1 MLKSCINGCCVSNA
15 NPKLKEISKYITL
28 SNEEDG
34 VAHLI
39 NKFILKPKVLVSAC
53 LLGDNCKYSGGNNY
67 SEEVMEY
74 LKDYEIIPI
83 CPEQLGGLPTPR
95 PASEIIGDKVINNE
109 GTDVTS
115 NYQNGAEEA
124 LKIAKLLGIKKAL
137 LKAKSPSCGNGKIY
151 DGTFSGTLIDGDGIT
166 TKLLKE
172 NNIEV
177 ITIK

>member
-1 MLKSCINGCCVSNA
+1 M
-15 NPKLKEISKYITL
+15 KEKI
-28 SNEEDG
+28 
-34 VAHLI
+34 
-39 NKFILKPKVLVSAC
+39 LVSAC
-53 LLGDNCKYSGGNNY
+53 LLGTNCKYSGGNNY

-137 LKAKSPSCGNGKIY
+137 LKAKSPSCGNSKIY